1 MIDLGSVKILNN
13 LAADAVIQRLKTQL
27 STPRPG
33 SKYNRPM
40 NNWKALSESLE
51 FKGGEG
57 WFSEVRI
64 EGNDYGAYL
73 NEGINSIPFT
83 RGSGMSHS
91 NYISMLQFWAVKK
104 FGVNM
109 AKAKQIAFAVATNQE
124 AKSKSPDN
132 PGWVDEIDHE
142 LGNIVTEQHTENS
155 FLMIEGEVNNL
166 LNVRI

>member
-13 LAADAVIQRLKTQL
+13 LAADAVIERLKTQL

-40 NNWKALSESLE
+40 NNWKALSESLN
-51 FKGGEG
+51 FQGGEG
-57 WFSEVRI
+57 WVSEVRV

-73 NEGINSIPFT
+73 NEGINDIPFT
-83 RGSGMSHS
+83 RGSGVSHS
-91 NYISMLQFWAVKK
+91 SYIGMLQLWAVKK

-132 PGWVDEIDHE
+132 PGWVDEINNE
-142 LGNIVTEQHTENS
+142 LSKIVDEKQTENS
-155 FLMIEGEVNNL
+155 YFMIEEEVNSM